1 MDHLRAVLS
10 RITLKYYLLA
20 MLLFA
25 CVRAADLPYRFS
37 DGIIWSDSEGYYLYL
52 PALFINGGFEDLD
65 VRTEIQLPVMEGTN
79 KRFTKYT
86 SGVAMLELP
95 FFLVAHQLSKWSGK
109 KADGYS
115 AYYIYSIQIAA
126 LFYGF
131 LALWLLI
138 RILRRHFSPW
148 VVMLTIMGLF
158 FGTNLYHYMIQE
170 PGMSHV
176 YTFFLFSLFVYW
188 TPRFYTHPGWKM
200 AAVMGLLLGLITLI
214 RPTNIVIVLYLLL
227 YNITSREALNERVQF
242 IRRHFL
248 ALLAAPA
255 ASFLVFVPQFAY
267 WHYMSGHWLM
277 YSYGDE
283 GFTFWNN
290 PQIDEVLF
298 SIKNGWLRFSPLA
311 ALGLIGCI
319 AGSWMNKLNIRTISL
334 IIMIT
339 IYVSS
344 SWWCW
349 WFGGA
354 FGHRTFVEYY
364 VVLAIPLAF
373 LSQQILYKSYLLLKV
388 EYLLLYLLLMYYSF
402 VLNVQFTGPHYE
414 WWEWKQS
421 LEWMLHPRLNL
432 GG

>member
-138 RILRRHFSPW
+138 HAAI
-148 VVMLTIMGLF
+148 
-158 FGTNLYHYMIQE
+158 
-170 PGMSHV
+170 SHV
-176 YTFFLFSLFVYW
+176 
-188 TPRFYTHPGWKM
+188 
-200 AAVMGLLLGLITLI
+200 AV
-214 RPTNIVIVLYLLL
+214 
-227 YNITSREALNERVQF
+227 
-242 IRRHFL
+242 
-248 ALLAAPA
+248 
-255 ASFLVFVPQFAY
+255 
-267 WHYMSGHWLM
+267 
-277 YSYGDE
+277 
-283 GFTFWNN
+283 
-290 PQIDEVLF
+290 
-298 SIKNGWLRFSPLA
+298 K
-311 ALGLIGCI
+311 
-319 AGSWMNKLNIRTISL
+319 
-334 IIMIT
+334 
-339 IYVSS
+339 SS
-344 SWWCW
+344 
-349 WFGGA
+349 
-354 FGHRTFVEYY
+354 HK
-364 VVLAIPLAF
+364 P
-373 LSQQILYKSYLLLKV
+373 
-388 EYLLLYLLLMYYSF
+388 
-402 VLNVQFTGPHYE
+402 
-414 WWEWKQS
+414 
-421 LEWMLHPRLNL
+421 
-432 GG
+432 